1 MRGVRVPDTVAAF
14 LLGLIT
20 ALLIG
25 GRVWLA

>member
-1 MRGVRVPDTVAAF
+1 MRRVMWPNEVAAF

-20 ALLIG
+20 VLLIV